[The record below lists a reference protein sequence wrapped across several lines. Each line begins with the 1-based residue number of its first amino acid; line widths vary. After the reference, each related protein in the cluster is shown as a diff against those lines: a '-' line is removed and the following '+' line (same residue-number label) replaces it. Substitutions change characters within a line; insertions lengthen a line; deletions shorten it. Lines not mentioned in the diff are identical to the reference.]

1 MTSDAKL
8 LLFIFSGTMR
18 QPWRRSALHRVFI
31 VVLLFLAW
39 NRRICGVSS
48 DLQNVESDNG
58 NYDGI
63 AVASDPD
70 PASSS
75 STDSKMLYDS
85 GVSGEGS
92 EEIDSHQNAF
102 AVQTDG
108 SSESVIEDVNTGI
121 PESLGSPE
129 IPRDKVLDIDQEILT
144 AADEDSSEL
153 HSGQVENNKGISSP
167 GGPETG
173 EDINISTEE
182 ILEDNVTSSG
192 TVSAG
197 DQEDHV
203 DEVGVEQEPIFVPD
217 DDELVDDSLFRDII
231 QDEKIDQL
239 NQNGADA
246 AVSSNGENGN
256 TLKVKNG
263 ENPGMTTTTKSK
275 SKGDS
280 DWLTTEEEILTFSLF
295 KLYAYILTVCL
306 VVMSFSIWI
315 MWFRYSDVISAV
327 HGSKGVLFFETP
339 QNARIN
345 DNWTGLPGAHCRPN
359 KAHFYKGKNDEQ
371 KKSKKFNDI
380 SGENINKVVLDV
392 NKTLNELDST
402 FFPST
407 DAAASTSTSNLS
419 RVKKKKRKKK
429 KKTKGSTEGYENS
442 LSKDEIIESPCTT

>member
-1 MTSDAKL
+1 MDILAKISLFDLYTSMSTSPNHVDVVDVQCEPNSKLRPSAGLAVVTSDAKL

-48 DLQNVESDNG
+48 DLQNVETDNG

-167 GGPETG
+167 EG
-173 EDINISTEE
+173 
-182 ILEDNVTSSG
+182 
-192 TVSAG
+192 
-197 DQEDHV
+197 
-203 DEVGVEQEPIFVPD
+203 
-217 DDELVDDSLFRDII
+217 
-231 QDEKIDQL
+231 
-239 NQNGADA
+239 
-246 AVSSNGENGN
+246 
-256 TLKVKNG
+256 LKQ
-263 ENPGMTTTTKSK
+263 
-275 SKGDS
+275 
-280 DWLTTEEEILTFSLF
+280 
-295 KLYAYILTVCL
+295 A
-306 VVMSFSIWI
+306 
-315 MWFRYSDVISAV
+315 
-327 HGSKGVLFFETP
+327 
-339 QNARIN
+339 
-345 DNWTGLPGAHCRPN
+345 
-359 KAHFYKGKNDEQ
+359 
-371 KKSKKFNDI
+371 
-380 SGENINKVVLDV
+380 
-392 NKTLNELDST
+392 KTLILVRRR
-402 FFPST
+402 F
-407 DAAASTSTSNLS
+407 
-419 RVKKKKRKKK
+419 
-429 KKTKGSTEGYENS
+429 
-442 LSKDEIIESPCTT
+442 